1 MAGKLIRA
9 QTYAQATG
17 IVLPVVAEATC
28 LNLDREI
35 SLFRALVAN
44 GLSKT
49 NDNLVAQSLVTI
61 GHLLSKS
68 QRVSR
73 VPLIAKDDLLAMA
86 KLLAKITKTQTGL
99 DTKSLERS
107 FVDAIQKAANQSEDV

>member
-49 NDNLVAQSLVTI
+49 NDNLVAQSLMAI

-86 KLLAKITKTQTGL
+86 KVLAKITRTHTGL
-99 DTKSLERS
+99 DTKTFEKEMI
-107 FVDAIQKAANQSEDV
+107 DAIKKAANQPDDL